1 MSGAVIYV
9 LILSATFSFCEP
21 LCQECEFM
29 DSFGSAAWSSVGKKV
44 ITGLTGFFLIGFVVV
59 HLIGNLTLFIGPHAF
74 NDYAHFLETALHGWL
89 IYAFEIGLFL
99 IFIFHIVAAVTV
111 AWTDKRKARQ
121 QGYKYSRDAGGKSRK
136 SWASR
141 TMIYSGTILLV
152 FVIGHIYLFKFGHH
166 EVDSL
171 GVKNLY
177 KTVVTV
183 FKGVGFTVFTVVAM
197 TLLGFH
203 LRHGFW
209 SAFQSL
215 GWTNDRYLPLLVRAA
230 LVVAVL
236 LGIGFVVI
244 PVYLHL
250 FGDPD
255 LVQTV
260 IQTTTPGGH

>member
-1 MSGAVIYV
+1 
-9 LILSATFSFCEP
+9 
-21 LCQECEFM
+21 M

-59 HLIGNLTLFIGPHAF
+59 HLIGNLTLFLGPHAF

-89 IYAFEIGLFL
+89 IYGFEIGMFV
-99 IFIFHIVAAVTV
+99 IFVFHIVSAVTV

-121 QGYKYSRDAGGKSRK
+121 QGYKYSKDAGGKSRK
-136 SWASR
+136 TLASK
-141 TMIYSGTILLV
+141 TMIYTGAILLV
-152 FVIGHIYLFKFGHH
+152 FVIGHIYLFKFGNH
-166 EVDSL
+166 EIDAN
-171 GVKNLY
+171 GVKNLF

-197 TLLGFH
+197 LLLGFH

-215 GWTNDRYLPLLVRAA
+215 GWANDKYLPLLVRLA
-230 LVVAVL
+230 LVLAIVL
-236 LGIGFVVI
+236 AIGFI
-244 PVYLHL
+244 ALPIYLYA
-250 FGDPD
+250 FGDPN

-260 IQTTTPGGH
+260 TTGGH